1 MDLPIVNPKRQHRP
15 ALRLDAINTLVSGS
29 TGDEQVLYVLLA
41 ATGMRISEA
50 LALETKRFVNDGR
63 TIVVSQQVD
72 RDMPRIVRYLK
83 TDAGTREVDLSTE
96 VAEYLRAFVSGT
108 NGLLFE
114 TRNGTPYLHNNLE
127 QRWLTPRLQAMG
139 IDEKGMGF
147 HAFRRFRKT
156 WLRGERC
163 QEDINNFWMGH
174 QPETMSELYSRM
186 EFELERRLDEAE
198 RVGVGFAVPIVEV
211 APSAP
216 RISEEVVLELA
227 LQEQ

>member
-1 MDLPIVNPKRQHRP
+1 
-15 ALRLDAINTLVSGS
+15 VSNS
-29 TGDEQVLYVLLA
+29 HGDEQALYVLLA

-50 LALETKRFVNDGR
+50 LAVETKHFINGGR
-63 TIVVSQQVD
+63 TIQVQQQVD
-72 RDMPRIVRYLK
+72 RDKPRTVPYLK
-83 TDAGTREVDLSTE
+83 TDAGVREVDLSTG
-96 VAEYLRAFVSGT
+96 VAEFLRAFISGKS
-108 NGLLFE
+108 GLLFQ

-198 RVGVGFAVPIVEV
+198 RVGVGFAVPTFEV

-216 RISEEVVLELA
+216 RISEEVELELV
-227 LQEQ
+227 LQL

>member
-1 MDLPIVNPKRQHRP
+1 MQGSNEGRCPDPRGFSKDRAAGAHKR
-15 ALRLDAINTLVSGS
+15 G
-29 TGDEQVLYVLLA
+29 
-41 ATGMRISEA
+41 
-50 LALETKRFVNDGR
+50 
-63 TIVVSQQVD
+63 
-72 RDMPRIVRYLK
+72 
-83 TDAGTREVDLSTE
+83 GTRV
-96 VAEYLRAFVSGT
+96 
-108 NGLLFE
+108 
-114 TRNGTPYLHNNLE
+114 PYPPDMHNNLE
-127 QRWLTPRLQAMG
+127 QRWLKPRLQAMK

-198 RVGVGFAVPIVEV
+198 KIGVGFIIPAVEV

-216 RISEEVVLELA
+216 RSWDEVELELA
-227 LQEQ
+227 VQEQ